1 MKAIKRKYLEADEIL
16 RFNKQNNY
24 KIERYFSDK
33 LFNDFTKNKMNLWFD
48 NTNNKYTE
56 KIIITAIYFDYSKKI
71 EKYEAIEYKDVFN
84 VKIPTSGI
92 LKNNEFSIPI
102 ITKINTKIL
111 WKLVFEIPSK
121 TDFDVHISI
130 SSTY

>member
-48 NTNNKYTE
+48 HTYNKHTE
-56 KIIITAIYFDYSKKI
+56 KVIITTIYFDYSKEI

-92 LKNNEFSIPI
+92 LK
-102 ITKINTKIL
+102 ITNFPYRLSPRLTLKYYGN
-111 WKLVFEIPSK
+111 
-121 TDFDVHISI
+121 
-130 SSTY
+130 